1 MIKLLTLFVLV
12 HNTATDIDSLHVYG
26 QYTYEECRMKED
38 EINKIDS
45 ELNKSLKQF
54 KLELVETRC
63 DD

>member
-1 MIKLLTLFVLV
+1 V
-12 HNTATDIDSLHVYG
+12 HNTATDVDSLHVYG
-26 QYTYEECRMKED
+26 QYTYEQCIMKEN
-38 EINKIDS
+38 EINKKDS

>member
-1 MIKLLTLFVLV
+1 
-12 HNTATDIDSLHVYG
+12 VYG